1 MAEDGARK
9 IGRIAAPL
17 AAAVAAMASFQVGAA
32 IAKQLFPAIGP
43 LATATL
49 RISLGA
55 VLLLA
60 LSRPWRAW
68 PKRAPLLPLLAL
80 GLCMPGVV
88 LMFYLA
94 MSRLPLAVAITL
106 QFLGPLTVAVAG
118 SRRLADFLWVAL
130 AAGGVWLLAGVAA
143 PQGHLDPIGVAW
155 ALGAAVGWAAYI
167 LFGRAAGAAFG
178 RSAAA
183 VSVSL
188 AAVVILPFGL
198 GPAAAILTRPDLIPA
213 VLAVAVLSTALPF
226 SLELYAMPR
235 VPARTFAVFTSLEPA
250 FGVLSGLVLL
260 HERLTTAQVLGVA
273 AVIAAAAGAAWTSG
287 ARRAKAARADF
298 AEAPPT

>member
-1 MAEDGARK
+1 
-9 IGRIAAPL
+9 
-17 AAAVAAMASFQVGAA
+17 MASFQVGAA

-49 RISLGA
+49 RLSLGA
-55 VLLLA
+55 ILLLA
-60 LSRPWRAW
+60 VVRPWRGW
-68 PKRAPLLPLLAL
+68 PRRAPLLPLFGL
-80 GLCMPGVV
+80 GLSLPGVI

-94 MSRLPLAVAITL
+94 MARLPLAVAITL

-118 SRRLADFLWVAL
+118 SRRPADFLWVAL
-130 AAGGVWLLAGVAA
+130 AAAGVWLLSGVSG

-188 AAVVILPFGL
+188 AALIILPFGL
-198 GPAAAILTRPDLIPA
+198 GPATAILTRPELIPA
-213 VLAVAVLSTALPF
+213 VLAVAVLSTAVPF

-235 VPARTFAVFTSLEPA
+235 APARTFAVFTSLEPA
-250 FGVLSGLVLL
+250 FGVLSGFVLL
-260 HERLTTAQVLGVA
+260 HERLTVAQTLGVA
-273 AVIAAAAGAAWTSG
+273 AVITAAGGAAWTSG
-287 ARRAKAARADF
+287 ARRSKTAPSDF
-298 AEAPPT
+298 TEAPQT